1 MTQQGVSPAPS
12 TGQLSAVL
20 DHAPVAIC
28 VSAADSRELLYA
40 NALAK
45 RLFPH
50 EGTLQGITCYQA
62 AGFDAPCPFCQADRR
77 SCRCAAS
84 ATQTHSVCISSA
96 AN

>member
-40 NALAK
+40 NALAR
-45 RLFPH
+45 RLFCTRAPFR
-50 EGTLQGITCYQA
+50 GSPVIRPQA
-62 AGFDAPCPFCQADRR
+62 LTPPAP
-77 SCRCAAS
+77 
-84 ATQTHSVCISSA
+84 SVRPTV
-96 AN
+96 